1 MPQLNSTNWIDYGV
15 IALYFAVIICAGLLS
30 ARKSRTTADYFRG
43 DGKVPWPL
51 AGLSIW
57 AAGFSAFVFVGVAG
71 FVYNNGVGAML
82 VNTLPMS
89 CTYVVTALIFA
100 RMWRRSRIGTP
111 MEFLTRRYSPS
122 TTYFYSV
129 VNILPAAAV
138 IGQGLYIVCLFVSS
152 VLGFADQRVAFAG
165 LTLSGFQISV
175 VIVGAVMVF
184 YTAVGGLWGAV
195 LTSTVQ
201 SVIMVVMSVIV
212 FFVTFIHL
220 GHGAGI
226 AAGFQ
231 RLLHEAPP
239 SFFSL
244 RGGSVN
250 PLFWLAFGISEFLNY
265 SVSWPIIQR
274 LQSVDDERSA
284 RKLTLLCAGLA
295 VVAPL
300 LWFLPVMAAR
310 VIFPDIQALWPAL
323 AVPEEASYASLA
335 LLLLPHGMLGIV
347 VAAIFSAA
355 LGAANGI
362 FNWVTATVAHDVY
375 VPLRRLA
382 GHEPTDRQQMR
393 VVHVTM
399 VVLGV
404 FAVVMALYIPRL
416 GGAFKFMLNYLSL
429 GMVFSVPVVLGL
441 VYRRT
446 PWWSAIAAITAALA
460 VGITLMV
467 LGLWK
472 DQALARNILSETSV
486 AAVVFAVS
494 AKWYRDDDPLS
505 LGARKLTEDLSR
517 PVVGADQA
525 AAPGGGLRVYG
536 WVGALSGVF
545 ALALLGCAFLPAGG
559 QTSPMINVAA
569 SLCLMALGGCLWRV
583 SKRDGTRATGR
594 PPPP

>member
-1 MPQLNSTNWIDYGV
+1 MPRLNGTNWIDYGV
-15 IALYFAVIICAGLLS
+15 IGLYFAVIICAGLLS
-30 ARKSRTTADYFRG
+30 ARRSRTTEDYFTG

-82 VNTLPMS
+82 VNTLPMA
-89 CTYVVTALIFA
+89 CTYVLTALIFA
-100 RMWRRSRIGTP
+100 RMWRRSRITTP

-129 VNILPAAAV
+129 ANILPAAAV

-165 LTLSGFQISV
+165 LTLSGFQIAV
-175 VIVGAVMVF
+175 VVVGAVMVF

-201 SVIMVVMSVIV
+201 SVIMVVMSVVV
-212 FFVTFIHL
+212 FFVTFVYL
-220 GHGAGI
+220 GRGAGFV
-226 AAGFQ
+226 AGFQ
-231 RLLHEAPP
+231 HLLHAAPP
-239 SFFSL
+239 NFFSL
-244 RGGSVN
+244 QGGSVN
-250 PLFWLAFGISEFLNY
+250 PIFWVAFGISEFLNY

-284 RKLTLLCAGLA
+284 RKLTLLCAVLA
-295 VVAPL
+295 LMAPL

-310 VIFPDIQALWPAL
+310 VIFPDIHALWPAL

-375 VPLRRLA
+375 APLRRLA

-404 FAVVMALYIPRL
+404 FAVVIALYIPRL
-416 GGAFKFMLNYLSL
+416 GGAFNFMLKYLSL

-446 PWWSAIAAITAALA
+446 PWWSAIAAISAALA

-467 LGLWK
+467 LGLWEN
-472 DQALARNILSETSV
+472 QALARNILSETGV
-486 AAVVFAVS
+486 AAAVFVIS
-494 AKWYRDDDPLS
+494 ARWYRDDDPLS
-505 LGARKLTEDLSR
+505 AGARRLTEDLNR
-517 PVVGADQA
+517 PVVGAGTVADPA
-525 AAPGGGLRVYG
+525 GSVRVYG
-536 WVGALSGVF
+536 WVGAISAVF
-545 ALALLGCAFLPAGG
+545 ALALLVCAFLPSGG
-559 QTSPMINVAA
+559 QTSPWINVAA
-569 SLCLMALGGCLWRV
+569 SLGLVVIGACLWRV
-583 SKRDGTRATGR
+583 SKRSG
-594 PPPP
+594 